1 MQEYFIFVEK
11 MLFETTICAPA
22 CPPGGALSIIRISG
36 PDAFDICKK
45 LFNTPGSNS
54 ALLKFSP
61 NTTHPAWIYD
71 KGHPLDQV
79 IVSIFKAPNSYT
91 GEDSIEISCH
101 GSPYI
106 QKRIMELLILNG
118 AVAAKAGEFT
128 QRAFLNGKLDLTQA
142 EAVADLIAAETR
154 SAHKLAI
161 NQMRGG
167 ISKDFKELRQKLI
180 DITSLLELE
189 LDFSEEDV
197 EFAKRDEL
205 EAIVSDIIIKAE
217 KVYRSFE
224 LGNAIK
230 NGIPVAIIGKPN
242 VGKSTLL
249 NHLLEDD
256 KAIVSDIAGTTRD
269 AIEDTVVINGVM
281 FRFIDTAGLRE
292 TADVIENLGIRKTY
306 QKIKIA
312 SLILLLVDARDETE
326 CITNSLKEIRKQIKE
341 GDKHLFLI
349 INKSDLVD
357 DRKLDQISKSLKLK
371 DKEYILQLSLKSG
384 LNMDKLISML
394 SSLVSEEQLED
405 NQLIISNI
413 RHMEAIH
420 ETIIHLERVRA
431 GLQEDLPED
440 LIAHDLRQAAHYL
453 GTITGEISNEEVLSN
468 IFRNFCI
475 GK

>member
-1 MQEYFIFVEK
+1 

-22 CPPGGALSIIRISG
+22 CPPGGALAIIRVSG
-36 PDAFDICKK
+36 AGTFNICAKIFTKAGENPD
-45 LFNTPGSNS
+45 
-54 ALLKFSP
+54 LLKFIP
-61 NTTHPAWIYD
+61 NTIHPQWIFD
-71 KGHPLDQV
+71 NVSPLDQV
-79 IVSIFKAPNSYT
+79 VVSVFKAPNSYT

-106 QKRIMELLILNG
+106 QKRILELLIKNG
-118 AVAAKAGEFT
+118 AVSAKPGEFT

-154 SAHKLAI
+154 TAHKIAI
-161 NQMRGG
+161 QQMRGG
-167 ISKDFKELRQKLI
+167 ISKDFKDLRQKLI
-180 DITSLLELE
+180 NITSLLELE

-205 EAIVSDIIIKAE
+205 AAIVTDIITKSE

-249 NHLLEDD
+249 NRLLNDD
-256 KAIVSDIAGTTRD
+256 KAIVSEIAGTTRD
-269 AIEDTVVINGVM
+269 AIEDTVVINGIM

-292 TADVIENLGIRKTY
+292 TGDIIENLGIRKTY
-306 QKIKIA
+306 QKINLA
-312 SLILLLVDARDETE
+312 SVILLLVDAQDDIS
-326 CITNSLKEIRKQIKE
+326 CISDSLKEIRKQISGQE
-341 GDKHLFLI
+341 KHLFLI
-349 INKSDLVD
+349 INKSDLTD
-357 DRKLDQISKSLKLK
+357 PLKINSLNKSIKLK
-371 DKEYILQLSLKSG
+371 DKEYILQISAKSG
-384 LNMDKLISML
+384 FNIEKLTDML
-394 SSLVSEEQLED
+394 SSLVSLKQIDE
-405 NQLIISNI
+405 NQVIISNI

-420 ETIIHLERVRA
+420 ETIINLERVRS
-431 GLQEDLPED
+431 GLDEGLPED

-468 IFRNFCI
+468 IFKNFCI